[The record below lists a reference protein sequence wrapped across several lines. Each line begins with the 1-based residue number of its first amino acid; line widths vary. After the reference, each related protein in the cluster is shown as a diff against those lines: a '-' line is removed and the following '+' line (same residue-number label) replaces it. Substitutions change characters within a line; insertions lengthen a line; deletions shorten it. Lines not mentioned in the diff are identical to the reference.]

1 MFSNL
6 NWWEITVLALIA
18 LFIFGP
24 ERLPKV
30 VSDAVR
36 MIRTVRDM
44 ARNATSDL
52 SRELGTEIQLE
63 DLHPKTFIRKHLISE
78 EDEKALRRPF
88 EDVAKEVKKLSTDVN
103 QTAREFGQV
112 VTPVEAAGRSGRA
125 HSLPSGTGQAGGSP
139 GPTGQS
145 SPQAHAQQAGL
156 PQTPQVQM
164 PQVQAPQT
172 QAQTPQP
179 QAPQPA
185 AYDEDAT

>member
-1 MFSNL
+1 AASAEACVLWWRDGRAGVFSNL

-88 EDVAKEVKKLSTDVN
+88 EDVAKEVKKLSTEVN

-112 VTPVEAAGRSGRA
+112 VT
-125 HSLPSGTGQAGGSP
+125 
-139 GPTGQS
+139 
-145 SPQAHAQQAGL
+145 
-156 PQTPQVQM
+156 
-164 PQVQAPQT
+164 
-172 QAQTPQP
+172 
-179 QAPQPA
+179 
-185 AYDEDAT
+185 